1 MSILKELIEDLNKDK
16 EIMKS
21 FNKKDSLPIEL
32 FDKIGNSF
40 KLKSDI
46 REKLLEITNSFLD
59 FIKIDFFIFDVH
71 LTGSLANYNWS
82 KYSDVDIHIIYDIN
96 EFMSNDEESKIYEEI
111 IDEFF
116 QSKKKYWNLT
126 RNIKIKGYDVELYV
140 QDINQK
146 FLSTGVYSVL
156 NDEWVIEPEKLKTPF
171 NIDEKKI
178 LQKSNEFAKQIDS
191 LINSSDKDVIKQID
205 NIKTKLK
212 KFRQSGL
219 EQGGEYSYENL
230 TFKLLRRNG
239 YIEKLM
245 DLRSKVLDKE
255 LSIRQ

>member
-96 EFMSNDEESKIYEEI
+96 EFISNDEESKIYEEI

-245 DLRSKVLDKE
+245 ALRSKVLDKE

>member
-1 MSILKELIEDLNKDK
+1 MNILKELIEDINKDK

-21 FNKKDSLPIEL
+21 FNLKDSLSIEL
-32 FDKIGNSF
+32 FNKIDDSF
-40 KLKSDI
+40 KLKTDI

-96 EFMSNDEESKIYEEI
+96 EFISNDKESKIYQEI

-156 NDEWVIEPEKLKTPF
+156 NDEWIIEPKKLKTPF
-171 NIDEKKI
+171 SIDEKKI
-178 LQKSNEFAKQIDS
+178 LQKSNEYAKQIDS
-191 LINSSDKDVIKQID
+191 LINSSDKDIIKQID

-219 EQGGEYSYENL
+219 EHGGEFSYENL

-245 DLRSKVLDKE
+245 SLRSKVLDKE

>member
-146 FLSTGVYSVL
+146 FSSTGVYSVL
-156 NDEWVIEPEKLKTPF
+156 NDEWVIEPKKLKTPF